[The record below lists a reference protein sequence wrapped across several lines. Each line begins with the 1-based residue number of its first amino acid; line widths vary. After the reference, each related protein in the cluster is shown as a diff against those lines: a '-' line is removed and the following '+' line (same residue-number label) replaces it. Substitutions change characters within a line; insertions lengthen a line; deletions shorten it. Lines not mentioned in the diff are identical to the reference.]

1 MSIIQ
6 ILITLYFVFIGAYLS
21 VLLPRLLRQNGRVL
35 EKIDETLRKMD
46 EGFRRTG
53 EKIDEGFRGTGEKI
67 NEGFKLI
74 ARLIVEDN
82 EKTRREILQALK
94 SS

>member
-6 ILITLYFVFIGAYLS
+6 ILITLYFAFIGAYLS
-21 VLLPRLLRQNGRVL
+21 VVLARVLRQNGRVL
-35 EKIDETLRKMD
+35 DRIDETLRKMD
-46 EGFRRTG
+46 EGFRGTG
-53 EKIDEGFRGTGEKI
+53 EKID
-67 NEGFKLI
+67 EGFKLI